1 MVPTRRLIKKMLSNS
16 FVLFPLS
23 FTFILL
29 HKKFLRFDWI
39 RAVVFQLNL
48 KYPTCAKYKTFEGRS
63 INICVIFSINTTRDI
78 SNLIVSNFTRLTVR
92 KISYNNFEI
101 SLVVSSLCQIS
112 LQIMQI
118 RFELVI
124 EV

>member
-1 MVPTRRLIKKMLSNS
+1 M
-16 FVLFPLS
+16 F
-23 FTFILL
+23 
-29 HKKFLRFDWI
+29 
-39 RAVVFQLNL
+39 
-48 KYPTCAKYKTFEGRS
+48 G
-63 INICVIFSINTTRDI
+63 INTTRDI
-78 SNLIVSNFTRLTVR
+78 SNLIVSNFTRLAVR

-118 RFELVI
+118 RFKLVI

>member
-1 MVPTRRLIKKMLSNS
+1 M
-16 FVLFPLS
+16 
-23 FTFILL
+23 
-29 HKKFLRFDWI
+29 
-39 RAVVFQLNL
+39 
-48 KYPTCAKYKTFEGRS
+48 
-63 INICVIFSINTTRDI
+63 IFGTNTIRDI
-78 SNLIVSNFTRLTVR
+78 LNLIVSNFTRLTVR

-124 EV
+124 EISLVVSSLCQISLQIMQIRFELVIEV